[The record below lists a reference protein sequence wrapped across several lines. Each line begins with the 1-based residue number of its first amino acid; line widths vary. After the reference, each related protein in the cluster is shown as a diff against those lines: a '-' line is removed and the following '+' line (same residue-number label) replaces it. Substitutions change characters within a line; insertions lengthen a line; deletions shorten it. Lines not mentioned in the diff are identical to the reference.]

1 MRRQRNFQSR
11 KSELVILI
19 RPIVVGADTMSA
31 DISASRER
39 MQVLQELLQSSE
51 SPKPE
56 PEGGPR

>member
-1 MRRQRNFQSR
+1 M
-11 KSELVILI
+11 ILI
-19 RPIVVGADTMSA
+19 RPIVVGADTMST

-56 PEGGPR
+56 PEGGPN